1 MKYVYRVVNG
11 LLGFAVLLVAYT
23 VNFFRIEIS
32 TGEGLEGVIG
42 SLNKAGYK
50 SIGLYE
56 DFSIKRFV
64 DLATGKDPLSR
75 FMGDTGSKPIYW
87 PEKLHVLNVPIII
100 FAVAF
105 ILMLVVGIFL
115 IVWSCFSNKRI
126 PVLIAGVMGVVF
138 NIVML
143 AAFSEIYTTCADG
156 KVDLI
161 EYFIETWLG
170 SGLLSS
176 IAGYITG
183 SAITLDFALCGLQN
197 AFFIVFFCVVIWTA
211 LFYLVEIGDPK
222 AKEEK
227 EREKKE
233 KEAKKAA
240 KAAKKQAKKA

>member
-1 MKYVYRVVNG
+1 MKYVYRVVNA
-11 LLGFAVLLVAYT
+11 LLGFAVLVVAYT

-32 TGEGLEGVIG
+32 TGENLSEILGAI
-42 SLNKAGYK
+42 SKDDYK
-50 SIGLYE
+50 SIGLVE
-56 DFSIKRFV
+56 DFSIKRLV
-64 DLATGKDPLSR
+64 DLVTGKDPLSR
-75 FMGDTGSKPIYW
+75 FMGDMGSKPIYW
-87 PEKLHVLNVPIII
+87 PEKLHSLNAPIII

-126 PVLIAGVMGVVF
+126 PALIAGVLGVVF
-138 NIVML
+138 NIIML
-143 AAFSEIYTTCADG
+143 AAFSDIYTKCSNGT
-156 KVDLI
+156 VSLI
-161 EYFIETWLG
+161 DYFLETWFG
-170 SGLLSS
+170 SGLLST

-183 SAITLDFALCGLQN
+183 STLVLDFALSGLQN
-197 AFFIVFFCVVIWTA
+197 AFFIVFLCVIIWTA